1 MKIVSS
7 PAMVPMTSGQRALSS
22 ALATLWAVQHG
33 QRGSRGAVTLD
44 ERADGLEVARRE
56 HVLDNRQQVT
66 VAALDHAEL
75 AQVAADAGL
84 GRVVAL
90 AVEQGDQ
97 LGLTRDSVLPQ
108 DADDRI
114 ATLDL
119 GVEIGG
125 HGRCVRSG

>member
-22 ALATLWAVQHG
+22 AMATLWAVPTDV
-33 QRGSRGAVTLD
+33 RSTVNR
-44 ERADGLEVARRE
+44 LEVAWGER
-56 HVLDNRQQVT
+56 VLDGRQQVA
-66 VAALDHAEL
+66 VAALDHAKL

-97 LGLTRDSVLPQ
+97 LGLTRDRVLPQ

-114 ATLDL
+114 ATLSL
-119 GVEIGG
+119 GVEVGG
-125 HGRCVRSG
+125 HGHCVRSW